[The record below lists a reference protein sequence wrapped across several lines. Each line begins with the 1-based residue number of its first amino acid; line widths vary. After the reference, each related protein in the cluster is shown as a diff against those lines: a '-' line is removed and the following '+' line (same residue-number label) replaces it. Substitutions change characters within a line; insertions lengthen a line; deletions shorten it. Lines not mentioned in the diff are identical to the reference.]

1 MTSNDFWPQ
10 NLFGLQIQFIKTTLY
25 LVGTYVNMEV
35 NDKRFVNV
43 VINQL
48 FLGSIN
54 AVLTKSIKFQRTNL
68 LFSVLEMIVK
78 IHELDEKFAVSLL
91 STGNCVSSLLS
102 ILGSVSPRVGKQ
114 PTFYGAAA
122 GCAAGCA
129 GCTAAAAK

>member
-1 MTSNDFWPQ
+1 M
-10 NLFGLQIQFIKTTLY
+10 
-25 LVGTYVNMEV
+25 NMEV

-102 ILGSVSPRVGKQ
+102 ILGSVSPLPKLLKTVLKCLSLGLPVISVDELNLVKTNRIIAPSRILQ
-114 PTFYGAAA
+114 
-122 GCAAGCA
+122 GCF
-129 GCTAAAAK
+129 TRMSQKWSNMT